1 MAQRLMWILWPG
13 FLMAGV
19 AELVF
24 FALVDPQDL
33 HLFGQTLELSRTA
46 IYSLVFFCFW
56 TLMSGTSALTCL
68 LQRSP
73 FETNY
78 CHLSPSER
86 PLVGCPKRDGKQSC

>member
-1 MAQRLMWILWPG
+1 MSQRLMWILWPG

-33 HLFGQTLELSRTA
+33 HLFGQPLELSRTG
-46 IYSLVFFCFW
+46 IYSIGFFCFW
-56 TLMSGTSALTCL
+56 LLMSGTSALTCM

-73 FETNY
+73 FELNY
-78 CHLSPSER
+78 CHLDPKDR
-86 PLVGCPKRDGKQSC
+86 PVGCPKREGDGCC